1 MYRAWSDTG
10 SRSEIESAM
19 LIRLIHGD
27 SRPIYVQIMDEI
39 RRAIVVGTLAP
50 DDALPSLR
58 QLAGELRVNPNT
70 VQLAYRELQRAG
82 VVYARRGQGMYVAAS
97 SGGNDERPRLAR
109 DVALRALRD
118 AHRHGI
124 TVDELIAGLRAAAA
138 HWLEKS
144 DASATPTEIS
154 EL

>member
-1 MYRAWSDTG
+1 
-10 SRSEIESAM
+10 M

-27 SRPIYVQIMDEI
+27 PRPIYVQIMDEI

-50 DDALPSLR
+50 EDPLPSLR

-82 VVYARRGQGMYVAAS
+82 VVYSRRGQGMYVAVGKGRNA
-97 SGGNDERPRLAR
+97 ERPRLTR

-124 TVDELIAGLRAAAA
+124 TVNELIAGVREAAA
-138 HWLEKS
+138 HWSEES

-154 EL
+154 E